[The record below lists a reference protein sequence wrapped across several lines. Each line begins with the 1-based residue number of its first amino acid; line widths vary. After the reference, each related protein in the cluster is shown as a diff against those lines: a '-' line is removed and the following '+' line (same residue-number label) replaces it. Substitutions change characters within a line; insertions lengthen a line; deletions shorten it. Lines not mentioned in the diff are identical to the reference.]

1 MITPSPPTST
11 MPPYRSQLSRTREG
25 FGRLLRA
32 EWSKFWTVRV
42 WVLVLVVAAAVTVL
56 ISQLAASGS
65 AISGGGPVTV
75 APDGTQVTD
84 TFRFVHQPLAGD
96 GSVTVRV
103 SDLKGL
109 GGRDPEP
116 WAKAGVII
124 KASTEAGSQYAA
136 LMVTPDHGVRL
147 QWNFTQD
154 KAGSGASGDPRWLRL
169 TKTGSQL
176 TGYESADGSH
186 WTKVGSVTLPKL
198 AKTTQAGLFV
208 ATPLHNNL
216 RRSFGGTSETA
227 AGTNVTASFDH
238 IALSGGTKG
247 ATWTSTDVR
256 APDPNAP
263 DPSTSGAR
271 APESGPAV
279 FEPGTTRVSD
289 SGVYTVTG
297 RGDIAPEQTGPD
309 VIQMSFQGVFVAVV
323 FMVALGALFITTE
336 YKRGMI
342 RTTFTATPRRAR
354 VLAAKALVIGGV
366 TFAVSLVATAI
377 TFPLAQSTMRS
388 NGFKPPA
395 YPDLSLLDTPA
406 LRAVVGSAALLSL
419 VAVLALAAGAI
430 LRNSAGA
437 ITVVVVLVILP
448 QILAF
453 ALPLPVA
460 QWLLRLTPAAAFA
473 IQQGVTYYPQMDHNC
488 LPESGCY
495 PLAPWNGFAVLC
507 AYVALALALAAWRL
521 RRRDV

>member
-1 MITPSPPTST
+1 MTTPAPPTST
-11 MPPYRSQLSRTREG
+11 VTPYRSQLPPTREG

-65 AISGGGPVTV
+65 SSSGGGPVTV
-75 APDGTQVTD
+75 APDGALVTD

-103 SDLKGL
+103 SDLTGL

-124 KASTEAGSQYAA
+124 KASTEVGSQYAA

-154 KAGSGASGDPRWLRL
+154 KAGSGASADPRWLRL

-208 ATPLHNNL
+208 ATPLGNNL
-216 RRSFGGTSETA
+216 QRAFGGTSETA
-227 AGTNVTASFDH
+227 VGTNLTASFDH
-238 IALSGGTKG
+238 VALSGGTKG

-256 APDPNAP
+256 AIDPNAP
-263 DPSTSGAR
+263 DGPQ
-271 APESGPAV
+271 SGPAV
-279 FEPGTTRVSD
+279 FEPGTTRVSA

-297 RGDIAPEQTGPD
+297 RGDIAPDQTGPD
-309 VIQMSFQGVFVAVV
+309 IIQMSFQGVFVAVV

-395 YPDLSLLDTPA
+395 YPDLSLLDTPV

-448 QILAF
+448 QILAV
-453 ALPLPVA
+453 ALPLQVA
-460 QWLLRLTPAAAFA
+460 QWMLRLTPAGAFA
-473 IQQGVTYYPQMDHNC
+473 IQQGVSYYPQMDHNC
-488 LPESGCY
+488 IPESGCY
-495 PLAPWNGFAVLC
+495 PLAPWNGLAVLC
-507 AYVALALALAAWRL
+507 AYVAVALALAAWRL

>member
-1 MITPSPPTST
+1 MTSPSPSPTVT
-11 MPPYRSQLSRTREG
+11 PYRSQLPAGRDG
-25 FGRLLRA
+25 FARLLRA
-32 EWSKFWTVRV
+32 EWTKFWTVRV

-65 AISGGGPVTV
+65 STSSGGAPVTL
-75 APDGTQVTD
+75 APDGAQVTD
-84 TFRFVHQPLAGD
+84 TFRFVHQPLTGD

-116 WAKAGVII
+116 WAKAGIII
-124 KASTEAGSQYAA
+124 KASTEVGSQYAA

-169 TKTGSQL
+169 TRTGAQL
-176 TGYESADGSH
+176 TGYESADGSD
-186 WTKVGSVTLPKL
+186 WTKVGSVTLPEL
-198 AKTTQAGLFV
+198 AKSTQAGPFV
-208 ATPLHNNL
+208 ATPQHNEL

-227 AGTNVTASFDH
+227 GSTNITASFDH
-238 IALSGGTKG
+238 LAVIGGAKG
-247 ATWTSTDVR
+247 APWTSTDVG

-263 DPSTSGAR
+263 GA
-271 APESGPAV
+271 PQSGPAHR
-279 FEPGTTRVSD
+279 EPGTTQVSGA
-289 SGVYTVTG
+289 GVYTVTG
-297 RGDIAPEQTGPD
+297 QGDIAPDQTGPD

-342 RTTFTATPRRAR
+342 RTTFAATPRRTR
-354 VLAAKALVIGGV
+354 VLTAKALVIGGV
-366 TFAVSLVATAI
+366 TFAVGLVATAI

-388 NGFKPPA
+388 NGFKPPV
-395 YPDLSLLDTPA
+395 YPDLSLLDTTA

-419 VAVLALAAGAI
+419 VAVLALATGAI
-430 LRNSAGA
+430 LRNSAAA

-453 ALPLPVA
+453 ALPLPVG
-460 QWLLRLTPAAAFA
+460 QWLLKLTPAAAFA
-473 IQQGVTYYPQMDHNC
+473 VQQGVTYYPQVDHNC

-495 PLAPWNGFAVLC
+495 PLAPWNGFGVLC
-507 AYVALALALAAWRL
+507 AYVAVALALAAWRL